1 MTDAAIIACEQRTA
15 IVGRLRIFRRGWLVM
30 LMRGVSSVWIS
41 NRGAGRATVHRMLA
55 KRHRHCGKP
64 LQRKP

>member
-1 MTDAAIIACEQRTA
+1 
-15 IVGRLRIFRRGWLVM
+15 M